1 MKSRAAVMTNPK
13 SPIEVQEVQLSKPGP
28 EECLVKIE
36 ATSVCASD
44 VNGWMDETTPVPCIL
59 GHEGAAE
66 IVEVGSAV
74 KDLKVGD
81 KVVLSW
87 IPYCGSCVCCTKGK
101 PQLCTTIVLPM
112 NTGTLMDGT
121 TRFSQNDRQVFHYSF
136 LSTFS
141 EFSVVPE
148 KSCVR
153 LKKEIPADVRA
164 LFGCGVAT
172 GYGAAVKA
180 AHIDSDTV
188 VIVFGLGMVGIS
200 AIQGAMIQG
209 AKKIIGCD
217 NKAANIEPLKKLAH
231 FADVDFVNSTD
242 ENFAKHIAEATN
254 AHGVDVAIDATGS
267 TQATRQVF
275 ELMTPGGEIIVV
287 GAYHDGELKLPAPAF
302 HRRGISVKGSFYGD
316 MDPLNHFDELAE
328 HYLSGKLNFEGL
340 ITKEKNLADL
350 NEIFAVFRN
359 PKTPNFGRYVIY
371 PNGAV

>member
-1 MKSRAAVMTNPK
+1 MKTRAAVMTKPN
-13 SPIEVQEVQLSKPGP
+13 SPIEVQEVELAKPGP
-28 EECLVKIE
+28 NECLVKIE

-44 VNGWMDETTPVPCIL
+44 VNGWMDETAPVPCIL
-59 GHEGAAE
+59 GHEGAGE
-66 IVEVGSAV
+66 IMEVGADV

-101 PQLCTTIVLPM
+101 PQLCTSIVLPM
-112 NTGTLMDGT
+112 NTGTLMDGS
-121 TRFSQNDRQVFHYSF
+121 TRFSKNNDAIYHFSF

-141 EFSVVPE
+141 QYSVVPE
-148 KSCVR
+148 KSCVK

-180 AHIDSDTV
+180 AHIDSDST

-217 NKAANIEPLKKLAH
+217 NKAANIEPLQKLKH
-231 FADVDFVNSTD
+231 FADVEFIDSTD
-242 ENFAKHIAEATN
+242 PNLARRIAEATN

-267 TQATRQVF
+267 TRATRQVF
-275 ELMTPGGEIIVV
+275 ELMTPGGEIVVV
-287 GAYHDGELKLPAPAF
+287 GAYHEGDLTLPAPAF

-316 MDPLNHFDELAE
+316 MDPFAHFDELAE
-328 HYLSGKLNFEGL
+328 HYLNGKLNFDGL
-340 ITKEKNLADL
+340 ITKEKSLEDM
-350 NEIFAVFRN
+350 NEIFSVFRN
-359 PKTPNFGRYVIY
+359 PKTPNFGRYLIH
-371 PNGAV
+371 PNGAL